1 LGEKSMVE
9 KVNVAVFGADL
20 QITPVKQYEVDES
33 GSKIRI
39 NPKGGKGHFMPAFTN
54 TSYLDFPT
62 FKKYLF
68 FGKRSYRRIYFVRK
82 MSDACV
88 DFFTPFVPLPDIKQV
103 MDAAGSEIVKNFGKE
118 NTDTPWYVWPILIFS
133 LLSFLLILV
142 TSGVLR

>member
-1 LGEKSMVE
+1 MVE
-9 KVNVAVFGADL
+9 KVNVAIFGADL
-20 QITPVKQYEVDES
+20 QISPVKQYEVDES

-62 FKKYLF
+62 SKKYLL

-82 MSDACV
+82 MAKSCV
-88 DFFTPFVPLPDIKQV
+88 DFHTPFVPLPDIKQV
-103 MDAAGSEIVKNFGKE
+103 MDAAESEIVKNFGKE
-118 NTDTPWYVWPILIFS
+118 NNDTPWYVWPILAITV
-133 LLSFLLILV
+133 LSFLILLT

>member
-1 LGEKSMVE
+1 MVE
-9 KVNVAVFGADL
+9 KVNVAVFGVDL
-20 QITPVKQYEVDES
+20 QITPVRQYEVDES
-33 GSKIRI
+33 GSKIRV

-82 MSDACV
+82 MASACV
-88 DFFTPFVPLPDIKQV
+88 DFVTPHIPLPDIKQV
-103 MDAAGSEIVKNFGKE
+103 MDAAESKIIQNFGKE
-118 NTDTPWYVWPILIFS
+118 DTGTPWYVWPILIFS
-133 LLSFLLILV
+133 VLSFLLILT

>member
-1 LGEKSMVE
+1 MVE
-9 KVNVAVFGADL
+9 KVNVAIFGADL

-68 FGKRSYRRIYFVRK
+68 FGKRSYKRVYFVRK
-82 MSDACV
+82 MASACV
-88 DFFTPFVPLPDIKQV
+88 DFVTPFVPLPDIKQV
-103 MDAAGSEIVKNFGKE
+103 MDAAESEIVKNFGKE
-118 NTDTPWYVWPILIFS
+118 ETGTPWYVWPILIFS
-133 LLSFLLILV
+133 VLSFLLILT